1 MSHSSLCGSM
11 KCRTSCSFPVLPRP
25 ITARRRRAHFPCGLL
40 RFSSIS
46 CGTEDALRRSIQSQE
61 IRKCIGSVAL
71 RRAEQIEEEPCW
83 FCPRVNLED
92 RRFRQGYFNGS
103 CADHRLLSV
112 QQFNCRI
119 AGVALDARRLL
130 TRSWTRSTESALKSD
145 TAKSSKSHFTQFEH
159 RPVCLLQQT
168 RA

>member
-1 MSHSSLCGSM
+1 
-11 KCRTSCSFPVLPRP
+11 
-25 ITARRRRAHFPCGLL
+25 
-40 RFSSIS
+40 
-46 CGTEDALRRSIQSQE
+46 
-61 IRKCIGSVAL
+61 
-71 RRAEQIEEEPCW
+71 
-83 FCPRVNLED
+83 
-92 RRFRQGYFNGS
+92 
-103 CADHRLLSV
+103 LSV

-130 TRSWTRSTESALKSD
+130 TRLWTRSTESALKSD